1 MILELENL
9 KKHFPVRKGLG
20 FSRQKLLIK
29 AVDGVSLSI
38 AKGSTFGLVGE
49 SGCGKTT
56 VAKLVLMLEK
66 PTEGDIR
73 FEGKSLTAMSS
84 HETKAYRRQ
93 AQAVF
98 QDPYSSLDPRMK
110 VGNILSEPIKA
121 HHVMSRREIK
131 ARIAELLDIVKLPKG
146 SQQFYPHEFSGGQRQ
161 RIAVARALALNSK
174 FMVLDEPVSALD
186 VSIRSQI
193 LNLLADIQDRFDLT
207 YLVIAHD
214 LALVEHVSTEVGVM
228 YLGNIVEMGPAT
240 QVFQKAMHPYTQ
252 ALLAAV
258 PRPDPEY
265 PKAQAIISG
274 EVPSPL
280 NPPPGCKF
288 RPRCPQAMD
297 ICREVRPELIE
308 MDPGYE
314 VACHLH
320 TERTSQ

>member
-1 MILELENL
+1 MILEIENL
-9 KKHFPVRKGLG
+9 VKYFPLRKGLG
-20 FSRQKLLIK
+20 LSRQKNWIK
-29 AVDGVSLSI
+29 AVDGISFSI
-38 AKGSTFGLVGE
+38 SKGATFGLVGE

-73 FEGKSLTAMSS
+73 FEGKSLMTMSS
-84 HETKAYRRQ
+84 REIKDYRRH

-110 VGNILSEPIKA
+110 VGSILSEPIKA
-121 HHVMSRREIK
+121 HHAMSRKEIK

-161 RIAVARALALNSK
+161 RIAVARALALNSR

-193 LNLLADIQDRFDLT
+193 LNLLADIQDRFELT

-228 YLGNIVEMGPAT
+228 YLGNIVEKGPAT

-288 RPRCPQAMD
+288 RPRCPEAMD
-297 ICREVRPELIE
+297 VCGEVRPQLKE
-308 MDPGYE
+308 MSPGYE
-314 VACHLH
+314 VACHVY
-320 TERTSQ
+320 TA